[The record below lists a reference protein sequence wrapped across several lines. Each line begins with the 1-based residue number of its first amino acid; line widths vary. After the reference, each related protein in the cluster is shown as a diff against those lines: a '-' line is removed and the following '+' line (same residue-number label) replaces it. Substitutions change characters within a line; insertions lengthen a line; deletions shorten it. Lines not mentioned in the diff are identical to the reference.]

1 MEDQTRESI
10 AERIT
15 ESQKIVGVQKSEN
28 VFYLRHRPVIRT
40 SAKSTKLRIVYDA
53 STKSS

>member
-10 AERIT
+10 AEMIT
-15 ESQKIVGVQKSEN
+15 ESEKIVGIQKSEN

>member
-15 ESQKIVGVQKSEN
+15 ESEKIVGVQKSEN
-28 VFYLRHRPVIRT
+28 VFYFRPRPVIRT
-40 SAKSTKLRIVYDA
+40 SAKSAKLRIVYDA